1 MVHKIIR
8 PFSTVSERTGEE
20 GREPKE
26 LLGHNWKRDLARHQ
40 ERIRR
45 DGGKSLNERF
55 KQIVPHSSRRSEI
68 ISEAF
73 LYIMDHR
80 CAPEEAVKEA
90 SKTASRFYAEEL
102 CTCEFNDAWMQ
113 MPDPE

>member
-1 MVHKIIR
+1 MAHKIIR
-8 PFSTVSERTGEE
+8 PFSTVSGRIGEE
-20 GREPKE
+20 GGKPKE
-26 LLGHNWKRDLARHQ
+26 RLGHNWKRDLARHQ

-55 KQIVPHSSRRSEI
+55 KQIVPYSSRRPEI

-80 CAPEEAVKEA
+80 CTPEEAVKEA
-90 SKTASRFYAEEL
+90 SKTVSRFYAQEL
-102 CTCEFNDAWMQ
+102 RTCEFNDAWMQ
-113 MPDPE
+113 MPDAE